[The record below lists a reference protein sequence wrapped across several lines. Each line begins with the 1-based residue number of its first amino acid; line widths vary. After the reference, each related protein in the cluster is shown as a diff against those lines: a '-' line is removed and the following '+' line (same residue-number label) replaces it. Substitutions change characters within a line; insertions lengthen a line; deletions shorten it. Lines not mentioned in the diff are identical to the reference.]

1 MESISFYIS
10 QYYLSI
16 ISFQKKKK
24 KKKNS
29 KINSSILKEIFLLVK
44 GKILM
49 ASCDVRLI

>member
-16 ISFQKKKK
+16 ISFQKKK

>member
-24 KKKNS
+24 KEKLEDKH
-29 KINSSILKEIFLLVK
+29 LKRSLFTRK
-44 GKILM
+44 
-49 ASCDVRLI
+49 R